1 MIGVEDL
8 LGEREIL
15 LNLRLFIPR
24 YRKEPVEVIAHHS
37 GLRRHRRHL
46 PELLELVRRLLA
58 CFLREPGLLNLGL
71 DLGELVAVILVAE
84 LFLDRLHML
93 VEIIF
98 ALRLIYLPLD
108 AAPDALLDLEHGYF
122 TLYQA
127 EHL

>member
-1 MIGVEDL
+1 GA
-8 LGEREIL
+8 LG
-15 LNLRLFIPR
+15 PR
-24 YRKEPVEVIAHHS
+24 DRKEPVEVIAHHS
-37 GLRRHRRHL
+37 GFRRHRGHL
-46 PELLELVRRLLA
+46 AELLELVRGLLA
-58 CFLREPGLLNLGL
+58 CLLREPGLLNLGL

-84 LFLDRLHML
+84 LFLDRLHLL

-98 ALRLIYLPLD
+98 TLRLIHLPLD